1 MTAAIPLATGV
12 LEVKSAGPGGACAY
26 CGQPCASDGPSVE
39 GFCSAEHRLLLR
51 IAGGT
56 RMGCTP
62 LQPPDAEEVRRLRRA
77 MAEATGW
84 EQLFHLAQRIWHCP
98 VVDDVPYRTSARAQ
112 LHGAYTK
119 AVERLWRTAATRG
132 QRRGR
137 RGYARR
143 AT

>member
-1 MTAAIPLATGV
+1 MTAATQLATGR
-12 LEVKSAGPGGACAY
+12 LEVESTGPVGSCAY
-26 CGQPCASDGPSVE
+26 CGEPCALDGASRE
-39 GFCSAEHRLLLR
+39 GCCSAEHRLLLR
-51 IAGGT
+51 IAGGPRMT
-56 RMGCTP
+56 RDLLP
-62 LQPPDAEEVRRLRRA
+62 APDAEEVQRLCRA

-112 LHGAYTK
+112 LHTAYTQ

-137 RGYARR
+137 RGCARR